1 MSVTPHLMSE
11 FIAHRGLMGEGR
23 ENSLDALREASHS
36 GFSWVEVDAMP
47 TQDGVAMGS
56 HDDSLERVFGID
68 LVLSSVPYSVVRER
82 VPITEHFAVL
92 EGLINFASFCRM
104 NVNVDIKPGPAT
116 GREAVENIMKKV
128 TRPSMIKYVVSSFS
142 VEVLEHA
149 RATGPSAHLALITH
163 ELRPGWEEEARRVG
177 AGNIHLGLAGASR
190 DGSCEQVKEAGY
202 GLYVFTVNDAETHQ
216 RLRERGVDGVFT
228 DTPALMGKPKR
239 P

>member
-1 MSVTPHLMSE
+1 MSDTPRLMSE

-36 GFSWVEVDAMP
+36 GFDWVEIDAMP
-47 TQDGVAMGS
+47 TQDGVAIAS

-82 VPITEHFAVL
+82 VPITAHLAAL
-92 EGLINFASFCRM
+92 EGLIDFSSFCRM
-104 NVNVDIKPGPAT
+104 NVNVEIKPGPAT
-116 GREAVENIMKKV
+116 GREAVERIMKKV

-149 RATGPSAHLALITH
+149 RATGPSANLALVTH

-177 AGNIHLGLAGASR
+177 ADHIHLGLEGASQ
-190 DGSCEQVKEAGY
+190 DGACERVKEAGY
-202 GLYVFTVNDAETHQ
+202 GLYVFVVNDAETHQ
-216 RLRERGVDGVFT
+216 KLRERGVDGVFT
-228 DTPALMGKPKR
+228 DTSALPGKR
-239 P
+239 RRV